1 MQQLATR
8 HARSH
13 VGGDWYASTAVRT
26 VPVLNPANGEA
37 VGHVELIDAAG
48 LDAAL
53 ASAAEGFQVWKNT
66 SAYDRAAVMRGAM
79 GLMRERRT
87 DIARLMTLEQGKPLA
102 EAVGEV
108 TTSADNTD
116 WMAEEATRAY
126 GRLLVPRNAGV
137 SQIVRREP
145 IGPVAAFCPW
155 NFPALTPTRKI
166 AGALAA
172 GCSIVLKPSEE
183 TPLTAQAIV
192 QCFIDAG
199 LPKHVL
205 NLVFGDPRQVSEHL
219 IGSDVIRKVT
229 FTGSTPVGK
238 VLLGLAAQG
247 VKRATMELGGH
258 APVIVFD
265 DVDPVAAARQAV
277 VSKFRNAGQV
287 CTSPTRFYV
296 QQGVY
301 EAFAQAFAEAAGKLV
316 VGDGLA
322 EGVQMGPL
330 ANPRRVE
337 AMESLC
343 ADALAQGARLLC
355 GGQRPEGAGWFYPPT
370 VLADV
375 PETARL
381 MNEEPFGPLVPITPF
396 SNLKDT
402 VRQANRLPF
411 GLAAYAM
418 TKSLSRANAMSEQLE
433 AGMVCINHF
442 TVSTPSSP
450 FGGVKESGYGSEGGV
465 EGLNAY
471 LVTKSVTQRTAGADL
486 EP

>member
-1 MQQLATR
+1 MQKTTF

-13 VGGDWYASTAVRT
+13 VGGDWYGSAGVRT
-26 VPVLNPANGEA
+26 VPVLNPATGEA
-37 VGHVELIDAAG
+37 VGCVDLIDAAG

-53 ASAAEGFQVWKNT
+53 ASAAQGFQVWKNT
-66 SAYDRAAVMRGAM
+66 NAYDRAAVMRRAM
-79 GLMRERRT
+79 GLMRERKN

-126 GRLLVPRNAGV
+126 GRLLVSRNAGV
-137 SQIVRREP
+137 SQLVRREP

-172 GCSIVLKPSEE
+172 GCSIILKPSEE

-199 LPKHVL
+199 LPAHVI
-205 NLVFGDPRQVSEHL
+205 NLVYGDPREVSEHL
-219 IGSDVIRKVT
+219 ITSEVIRKVT

-238 VLLGLAAQG
+238 ILLGLAAQG

-277 VSKFRNAGQV
+277 ASKFRNAGQV

-296 QQGVY
+296 QQGIY
-301 EAFAQAFAEAAGKLV
+301 EAFTQAFAEAASKLV
-316 VGDGLA
+316 VGDGLKD
-322 EGVQMGPL
+322 GVQMGPL
-330 ANPRRVE
+330 ANPRRVS

-343 ADALAQGARLLC
+343 ADAVANGARLLC
-355 GGQRPEGAGWFYPPT
+355 GGKRGEGAGWFYPPT

-375 PETARL
+375 PEHARI

-396 SNLKDT
+396 TDVKDA

-418 TKSLSRANAMSEQLE
+418 TKSLARANAMSEQLE
-433 AGMVCINHF
+433 AGMVCINHY

-465 EGLNAY
+465 EGLDAY
-471 LVTKSVTQRTAGADL
+471 LVVKSVTQRTTGADL